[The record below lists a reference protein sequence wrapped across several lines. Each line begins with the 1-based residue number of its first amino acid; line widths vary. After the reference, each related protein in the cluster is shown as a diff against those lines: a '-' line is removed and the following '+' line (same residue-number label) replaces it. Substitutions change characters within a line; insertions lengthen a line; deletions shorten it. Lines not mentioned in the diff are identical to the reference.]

1 MNIKAY
7 TMKGCSSCKIL
18 KELFERAEV
27 EYDNVLLGKDIS
39 NEEFKNLYPNVVTF
53 PFVVIDEEEIGGL
66 METAK
71 LFLEKGLVSS
81 RK

>member
-1 MNIKAY
+1 
-7 TMKGCSSCKIL
+7 MKGCSSCKIL